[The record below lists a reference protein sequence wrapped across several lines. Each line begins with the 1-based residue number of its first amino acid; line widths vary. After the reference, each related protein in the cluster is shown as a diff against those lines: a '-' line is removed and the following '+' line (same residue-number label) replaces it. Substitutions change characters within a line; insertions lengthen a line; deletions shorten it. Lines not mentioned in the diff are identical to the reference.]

1 MKRNIIRNLF
11 PALVAAL
18 VVVSCQ
24 VDTVTESTVVTRLE
38 KNVYEVGENVRFHF
52 SGEADFVTIFTGV
65 DNYNGGTMG
74 GTIKGSRY
82 IYRNRGRENGSPVL
96 SFNCKK
102 DGDNL
107 EEYAEIKL
115 LLSTDFDGDITMEGI
130 KRATWLDIS
139 EKAKWP
145 VEGTKKGVNVN
156 SGAIDLSEWNGR
168 DIYLAFCYTAKK
180 GQKQEGYTISSF
192 NLNNTVETDALLY
205 TIWTNA
211 SFAKCGTT
219 TNKLQEDQTGAI
231 FPAYQWTLGT
241 SLTCAG
247 MPDGKEDF
255 ESWVI
260 TSPVDPSQ
268 VIPDYGTLIKS
279 YSEVVP
285 GFYDYT
291 YYKPGKFTVTVVSR
305 NATAFGT
312 EESVQNIEIEIVEK

>member
-168 DIYLAFCYTAKK
+168 DIYLAFRYTAKK
-180 GQKQEGYTISSF
+180 GQKQEGYTIS
-192 NLNNTVETDALLY
+192 
-205 TIWTNA
+205 
-211 SFAKCGTT
+211 
-219 TNKLQEDQTGAI
+219 
-231 FPAYQWTLGT
+231 
-241 SLTCAG
+241 
-247 MPDGKEDF
+247 
-255 ESWVI
+255 
-260 TSPVDPSQ
+260 
-268 VIPDYGTLIKS
+268 
-279 YSEVVP
+279 
-285 GFYDYT
+285 
-291 YYKPGKFTVTVVSR
+291 
-305 NATAFGT
+305 
-312 EESVQNIEIEIVEK
+312 

>member
-192 NLNNTVETDALLY
+192 NLNNTVETDALPY
-205 TIWTNA
+205 TI
-211 SFAKCGTT
+211 
-219 TNKLQEDQTGAI
+219 
-231 FPAYQWTLGT
+231 
-241 SLTCAG
+241 
-247 MPDGKEDF
+247 
-255 ESWVI
+255 
-260 TSPVDPSQ
+260 
-268 VIPDYGTLIKS
+268 
-279 YSEVVP
+279 
-285 GFYDYT
+285 
-291 YYKPGKFTVTVVSR
+291 
-305 NATAFGT
+305 
-312 EESVQNIEIEIVEK
+312 

>member
-11 PALVAAL
+11 PALIAAL

-168 DIYLAFCYTAKK
+168 DIYLAFRYTAKRDRNRK
-180 GQKQEGYTISSF
+180 DIQSLHSILIIQLKRMLFLIRYGQMLLLQNVVQLRINCRKIRPVLFSPLISGH
-192 NLNNTVETDALLY
+192 LEHRLLVQACLTVRRIL
-205 TIWTNA
+205 
-211 SFAKCGTT
+211 K
-219 TNKLQEDQTGAI
+219 
-231 FPAYQWTLGT
+231 
-241 SLTCAG
+241 AG
-247 MPDGKEDF
+247 
-255 ESWVI
+255 
-260 TSPVDPSQ
+260 
-268 VIPDYGTLIKS
+268 
-279 YSEVVP
+279 
-285 GFYDYT
+285 
-291 YYKPGKFTVTVVSR
+291 
-305 NATAFGT
+305 
-312 EESVQNIEIEIVEK
+312 